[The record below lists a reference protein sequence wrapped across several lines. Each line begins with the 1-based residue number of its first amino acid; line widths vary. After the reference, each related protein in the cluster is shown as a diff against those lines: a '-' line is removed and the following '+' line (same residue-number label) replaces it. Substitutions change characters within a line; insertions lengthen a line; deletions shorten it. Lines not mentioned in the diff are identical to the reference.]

1 MATPYCKYSG
11 SVQVFSV
18 TNASRRAVPVNALMW
33 GVQHRR
39 SNLKDLGLAAKAH
52 TAALSCRGRKVI
64 KRQPLAI
71 EDAAVG
77 GVPTHCFASRANRSS
92 RSLAVVGEL
101 PVP

>member
-1 MATPYCKYSG
+1 ML
-11 SVQVFSV
+11 
-18 TNASRRAVPVNALMW
+18 LMW
-33 GVQHRR
+33 VFNTA
-39 SNLKDLGLAAKAH
+39 SSVSKDLRLAAKAH

-92 RSLAVVGEL
+92 RSLAVSRRVACSLARIFGSRFHAFL
-101 PVP
+101 FPLKRAFSALVLRW